1 MQPSEL
7 TDAAVKYILENM
19 DTSRLTDWELNFFES
34 VSDQYARKRNLSER
48 QREILGQIW
57 DKQP

>member
-1 MQPSEL
+1 MEPSEL
-7 TDAAVKYILENM
+7 TDSAVKYILENT
-19 DTSRLTDWELNFFES
+19 DTSRLTDWELSFFES
-34 VSDQYARKRNLSER
+34 ISDQYARKRSLSER